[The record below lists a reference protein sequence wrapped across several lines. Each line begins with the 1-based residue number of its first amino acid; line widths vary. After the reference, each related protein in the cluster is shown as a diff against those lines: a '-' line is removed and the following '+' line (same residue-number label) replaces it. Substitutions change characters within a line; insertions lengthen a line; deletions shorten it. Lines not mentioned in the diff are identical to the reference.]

1 MAEQRAPI
9 IDVHAHLLPESAWSI
24 PGAQGVVVMTDHSD
38 GVNLGAFPLAVERA
52 ALTDPLVMLA
62 DMDRAGIDVRVVSP
76 PPYAFPLGAGEDAGA
91 AYSELVTR
99 ALVEACSA
107 DPVRLLPF
115 GTVPLATPSGA
126 AAAVARL
133 RTLGA
138 VGVAL
143 PPIIDGRPIGEGVG
157 RAVLEAADRAGLPV
171 LVHPVQG
178 ARSELSTHYLRNL
191 VGNPYETSVA
201 IASCALSGVLD
212 ELRQLRILFVHA
224 AGCAPA
230 LVGRWDHGWR
240 VRRDVG
246 AGTTRPPSQVLKDR
260 VFLDALAHHPSA
272 AQLAADVFGTGFITL
287 GSDYPFDM
295 GDPDPVRSALLA
307 GLKPEILSR
316 NALRWLG
323 EQPIH
328 AMSVNGTF
336 LIGSP
341 LPERV
346 P

>member
-1 MAEQRAPI
+1 MMQQQAPTV
-9 IDVHAHLLPESAWSI
+9 DVHAHLLPESAWSI
-24 PGAQGVVVMTDHSD
+24 PGAEGVVVMTDQSD
-38 GVNLGAFPLAVERA
+38 GIHLGAIPIAVERA
-52 ALTDPLVMLA
+52 ALTDPSAMLT
-62 DMDRAGIDVRVVSP
+62 DMDHAGIDVRVVSP
-76 PPYAFPLGAGEDAGA
+76 PPYAFPLGAGEDAAGEYA
-91 AYSELVTR
+91 ELVTR
-99 ALVEACSA
+99 ALVDACSA

-115 GTVPLATPSGA
+115 GTVPLASPSGA

-133 RTLGA
+133 NGLGA

-143 PPIIDGRPIGEGVG
+143 PPIINGQPIGEGIG
-157 RAVLEAADRAGLPV
+157 RMVLRAAESAGLPV

-178 ARSELSTHYLRNL
+178 ARPELSTHYLRNL

-230 LVGRWDHGWR
+230 LVGRWDHGWW
-240 VRRDVG
+240 RRNDVS
-246 AGTTRPPSQVLKDR
+246 AGSIRPPSQVLKDR

-272 AQLAADVFGTGFITL
+272 AKLAAEVFGATFITL

-307 GLKPEILSR
+307 GLQPEILSG

-323 EQPIH
+323 E
-328 AMSVNGTF
+328 
-336 LIGSP
+336 
-341 LPERV
+341 
-346 P
+346 